1 MKRFTVVLSAVL
13 ILIGNNIFGQ
23 ENNMDNVK
31 KIISE
36 VKAKYAPDKRIS
48 IYNVNV
54 EEKEGKFVLSGETNI
69 KKAKIELVEQMKK
82 VNIKCYESIELL
94 PAKSL
99 GEKKYAVVNLS
110 VANMRF
116 APEHA
121 AEMATQTLLGTAVRV
136 FNKQDGW
143 YQIQTPD
150 NYIGWVDNDGI
161 KLMTL
166 EEVNNWITAPKVI
179 YLSEFGFVNSAPDK
193 NSLRVTDI
201 VMGDILKFIE
211 KGEKFTKVEYPNG
224 RIGYI
229 ENELCTDFT
238 EWLNTTQPTH
248 ESIVNTAKKF
258 IGMPYFW
265 GGTSSKAMD
274 CSGFSK
280 TVYFI
285 NGVLLQRDASQQVNT
300 GELVDTKDGF
310 GNCQPGDL
318 LFFGRKG
325 SDEQKERVTHVAI
338 YLGDNEF
345 IHSAGE
351 ISIDSFDKTKSNYNE
366 YRLNS
371 FIRAKRIIS
380 SLDKDG
386 VYMLKNVD
394 IYKGVKF
401 NEYE

>member
-1 MKRFTVVLSAVL
+1 MRRFTGLLSIVL
-13 ILIGNNIFGQ
+13 ILISNNIFGQ
-23 ENNMDNVK
+23 EKSMDNVK
-31 KIISE
+31 KIISD
-36 VKAKYAPDKRIS
+36 VKAKYAPDKRTT
-48 IYNVNV
+48 IYNVSV
-54 EEKEGKFVLSGETNI
+54 EEKDGKFVIAGETNI
-69 KKAKIELVEQMKK
+69 KKAKTELIEQLQKNNVK
-82 VNIKCYESIELL
+82 YDESIELL

-99 GEKKYAVVNLS
+99 GEQKYAVINLS

-136 FNKQDGW
+136 YNKRDGW
-143 YQIQTPD
+143 FQIQTPD
-150 NYIGWVDNDGI
+150 NYIGWVDNDGV

-166 EEVNNWITAPKVI
+166 DEVNNWIAAPKVI
-179 YLSEFGFVNSAPDK
+179 YLNEFGFVNSAPDK
-193 NSLRVTDI
+193 NSLRVSDI
-201 VMGDILKFIE
+201 VMGDILKLIE
-211 KGEKFTKVEYPNG
+211 KGDKFTKVEYPNG
-224 RIGYI
+224 RIGFI
-229 ENELCTDFT
+229 ENELCADFT
-238 EWLNTTQPTH
+238 EWLKNTQPTQ
-248 ESIVNTAKKF
+248 EAIINTAKKF

-300 GELVDTKDGF
+300 GDLVDTKNGF
-310 GNCQPGDL
+310 DNCQPGDL

-325 SDEQKERVTHVAI
+325 TEEQKEKITHVAI
-338 YLGDNEF
+338 YIGNNEF

-351 ISIDSFDKTKSNYNE
+351 ISIDSFDKSKPNYNE

-371 FIRAKRIIS
+371 FIRAKRMLS
-380 SLDKDG
+380 SLDKNG

-394 IYKGVKF
+394 IYKGEKF

>member
-1 MKRFTVVLSAVL
+1 
-13 ILIGNNIFGQ
+13 
-23 ENNMDNVK
+23 MDNVK
-31 KIISE
+31 KLISD
-36 VKAKYAPDKRIS
+36 VKAKYAPDKRIT

-54 EEKEGKFVLSGETNI
+54 EEKEGKIVLSGETNI
-69 KKAKIELVEQMKK
+69 KKAKTELIEQLQKANVK
-82 VNIKCYESIELL
+82 YEEDIEVL

-99 GEKKYAVVNLS
+99 GEKKYAVINLS

-136 FNKQDGW
+136 FDKRDGW

-150 NYIGWVDNDGI
+150 NYIGWVDNDGV
-161 KLMTL
+161 KLMTF

-179 YLSEFGFVNSAPDK
+179 YLNEFGFVNSAPDK
-193 NSLRVTDI
+193 NSLRVSDI
-201 VMGDILKFIE
+201 VMGDILKFVE

-224 RIGYI
+224 KIGFI
-229 ENELCTDFT
+229 ENELCADFT
-238 EWLNTTQPTH
+238 EWLKNTQPTQ
-248 ESIVNTAKKF
+248 EGITNTAKKF

-285 NGVLLQRDASQQVNT
+285 NGVMLQRDASQQVNT

-318 LFFGRKG
+318 LFFGKKG
-325 SDEQKERVTHVAI
+325 SEEQKERITHVAI
-338 YLGDNEF
+338 YLGNNEF

-371 FIRAKRIIS
+371 FIRAKRILS
-380 SLDKDG
+380 SLDKNG

-401 NEYE
+401 NEDE

>member
-1 MKRFTVVLSAVL
+1 MKRFTVFLSIVL
-13 ILIGNNIFGQ
+13 ILISNNIFGQ
-23 ENNMDNVK
+23 EKNMDNVK
-31 KIISE
+31 KLISD
-36 VKAKYAPDKRIS
+36 VKAKYAPDKRIT

-54 EEKEGKFVLSGETNI
+54 EEKEGKIVLSGETNI
-69 KKAKIELVEQMKK
+69 KKAKTELIEQLQKANVK
-82 VNIKCYESIELL
+82 YEEDIEVL

-99 GEKKYAVVNLS
+99 GEKKYAVINLS

-136 FNKQDGW
+136 FDKRDGW
-143 YQIQTPD
+143 YLIQTPD
-150 NYIGWVDNDGI
+150 NYIGWVDNDGV
-161 KLMTL
+161 KLMTF

-179 YLSEFGFVNSAPDK
+179 YLNEFGFVNSAPEK
-193 NSLRVTDI
+193 NSLRVSDI
-201 VMGDILKFIE
+201 VMGDILKFVE

-224 RIGYI
+224 RIGFI
-229 ENELCTDFT
+229 ENELCADFT
-238 EWLNTTQPTH
+238 EWLKNTQPTQ
-248 ESIVNTAKKF
+248 EGITNTAKKF

-285 NGVLLQRDASQQVNT
+285 NGVMLQRDASQQVNT

-318 LFFGRKG
+318 LFFGKKG
-325 SDEQKERVTHVAI
+325 SEEQKERITHVAI
-338 YLGDNEF
+338 YLGNNEF

-371 FIRAKRIIS
+371 FIRAKRILS
-380 SLDKDG
+380 SLDKNG

-401 NEYE
+401 NEDE